1 MYPHPNHIPQPPHSA
16 GLNYKGLRPRI
27 DPGQVPSPLDA
38 IESDRLAWVDKT
50 YGTLP
55 GTHAPLCTSDF
66 VAVDQ
71 GNASP
76 KFVRVS
82 TWNMP
87 STSKL
92 ASDCKIPISA
102 VFQPFAHV
110 DLREEPIPLVE
121 PGPSGPPRCQKCRAY
136 INPSCSWVA
145 GGMRWKCNLCRH
157 ETDVASDY
165 FCNLDHNMYRLDHL
179 QRPELNKG
187 TVDFAVPEE
196 YWAQYPPPRL
206 TMPYASNEPQPSGSR
221 PPAPMDYIFA
231 FDVTNQAVDTGFLQC
246 ACESLMNVLFGY
258 TLEDGTVVEPSIP
271 ASSRIAILTF
281 DETLHFYDLSVRSIL
296 LSWSDLNSMM
306 VVADLDEVFAP
317 IRTGL
322 FVSPAERGDSIRAL
336 LEALPKRF
344 SESPGRNS
352 ALGPAIR
359 SGLAAL
365 SGRGGHIILF
375 QTSMANVGPGAL
387 PLQPNEDAL
396 YDTEKEVTM
405 HKPRDKTWLDIAEE
419 CVDEGVGVTMFLAPN
434 SYMDVGSIGAVASY
448 TGGEI
453 FFHPRYDPA
462 RDRAVMESQLQRV
475 IRRMQGF
482 NCTLRVRTCNG
493 LRVSRQFGNFLQ
505 RNPTDVEFGILDAD
519 KAITVELEHSGTLD
533 PRGQAHLQCAVLYTS
548 VEGQRRVRV
557 INLSLNVVELAG
569 NVFQYADMETTLG
582 YFAREGVSRLVC
594 VRDLRSYLR
603 FSDVQTSP
611 ATDGDNEGRVD
622 REMRV
627 DIAGLS
633 HSMCIGDASN
643 SAFRALPA
651 FILAL
656 QKTKPLKARHVSS
669 DVRNYEIHK
678 LMAMDLRSLI
688 YRIYPR
694 LLALHDLDQT
704 IALPQ
709 ERKAEDGSLFT
720 TISYPSCTRASHY
733 FMESGGI
740 YLIDNEEV
748 MIFWVGTG
756 VSPQLLQDLF
766 GVDDFMQL
774 SPHTHYLPTLDSV
787 LSRQVNNILNDRYAR
802 RGRLPKMYIARQNTD
817 GTEIEF
823 SDMLVEDQ
831 NNGAMS
837 YLDYLAVLHK
847 QITNVL
853 NGNGSFGSASL
864 RSSPW

>member
-281 DETLHFYDLSVRSIL
+281 DETLHFYDLS
-296 LSWSDLNSMM
+296 SDLNSMM

-462 RDRAVMESQLQRV
+462 RDRACGL
-475 IRRMQGF
+475 
-482 NCTLRVRTCNG
+482 CNG
-493 LRVSRQFGNFLQ
+493 LRVSRHFGNFLQ

-582 YFAREGVSRLVC
+582 YFAREAMSKLPQQRMVIT
-594 VRDLRSYLR
+594 RDELTEKCASILLGYRTQCAS
-603 FSDVQTSP
+603 
-611 ATDGDNEGRVD
+611 ATRVTQLIIP
-622 REMRV
+622 E
-627 DIAGLS
+627 
-633 HSMCIGDASN
+633 
-643 SAFRALPA
+643 AFRALPA